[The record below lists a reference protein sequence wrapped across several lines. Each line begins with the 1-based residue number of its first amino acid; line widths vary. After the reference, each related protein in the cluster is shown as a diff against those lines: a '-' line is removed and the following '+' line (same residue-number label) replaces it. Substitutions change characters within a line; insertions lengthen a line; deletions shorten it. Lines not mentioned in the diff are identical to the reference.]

1 MLLAASESAVTKKP
15 RLRLTM
21 RRSSSV
27 SPLGSFHS
35 AMSRLI
41 WISCGI
47 QWFAHAERYFSHAH
61 WYLNGTSWLTS
72 VDPLMTRLS
81 ATLTRL
87 IRSSPAGCPAGP
99 RAACGDGV
107 ASVAPCCSSNCSIC
121 QPPFIPVSRIPVF
134 RAPRPGTKLLAR
146 LALGV
151 VDRAEFR
158 VARRR
163 GERAVGIHGVELAG
177 GDGGLLRRGRAQR
190 AQVVG
195 RLEPA
200 DPGELV
206 GLVELLARR
215 ARHVDVERLR
225 LVHPLLAPR
234 RALDQPLGL
243 DLEGGGVESAD
254 LRWDAVDLG
263 ERAVEVLEVRDHHLV
278 PQVELLQVP
287 HQELV
292 RHRELARQVRFDIE
306 VLVGGLDALR
316 EAGDVGDRRRGR
328 DGEAVGVA
336 HADLLDALLQ

>member
-1 MLLAASESAVTKKP
+1 MLFAASESAVTKKP
-15 RLRLTM
+15 RLRFTM

-81 ATLTRL
+81 ATLTRR
-87 IRSSPAGCPAGP
+87 IRSSPAGCSAGP

-107 ASVAPCCSSNCSIC
+107 ASVAPCCFSNCSIC
-121 QPPFIPVSRIPVF
+121 EPPVIPESRIPIPESPF
-134 RAPRPGTKLLAR
+134 SLAR

-158 VARRR
+158 VGRRR
-163 GERAVGIHGVELAG
+163 GERAVGVHGIELAG

-225 LVHPLLAPR
+225 LVHPFLPPR
-234 RALDQPLGL
+234 RALD
-243 DLEGGGVESAD
+243 
-254 LRWDAVDLG
+254 
-263 ERAVEVLEVRDHHLV
+263 
-278 PQVELLQVP
+278 
-287 HQELV
+287 
-292 RHRELARQVRFDIE
+292 
-306 VLVGGLDALR
+306 
-316 EAGDVGDRRRGR
+316 
-328 DGEAVGVA
+328 
-336 HADLLDALLQ
+336 